1 MNRNTDPASGRA
13 SALGVDHAAPS
24 MTIFKTCP
32 KPCRWKVCADVGA
45 FCRKGLRSPA
55 ATRQVSTPK
64 SCRRRSQHRFLL
76 CHATSRFRFA
86 LRQIGKS
93 FPAERTYRKLPTRS
107 EAANCFSQLARAAAT
122 GTGFLNKCLELRL
135 EWLAS
140 PQPHSAHPSIFYR
153 GIRTHSRSQ
162 SLISY
167 AICLRNISDAI
178 RALTQAISRVH
189 YRNDWPADRFHR
201 CWCTATWQRWSRTWK
216 VRRAV

>member
-93 FPAERTYRKLPTRS
+93 FPAERNYRNRLIALSCGLLFPYATRRRS
-107 EAANCFSQLARAAAT
+107 TT
-122 GTGFLNKCLELRL
+122 GLLELMPRSQDRRASAR
-135 EWLAS
+135 LAS
-140 PQPHSAHPSIFYR
+140 TATTPLRSTVNLAPRHSSALAKSKPYYVL
-153 GIRTHSRSQ
+153 G
-162 SLISY
+162 SY
-167 AICLRNISDAI
+167 A
-178 RALTQAISRVH
+178 SRKHEVVLH
-189 YRNDWPADRFHR
+189 FRTSAVLPQR
-201 CWCTATWQRWSRTWK
+201 CQSVQC
-216 VRRAV
+216 